1 MVWQSMRHGHT
12 LQLAL
17 TRLLQ
22 DGEYGS
28 TKSTAAEIASGF
40 PLIVT
45 AAERRAHAVYYSF
58 TLLCIGLLVLLVV
71 VLIESHRWRST
82 ITTESEVS
90 YTLPGSALTTVRQIV
105 MSNMH
110 DYCCPAGLAC
120 AHDQV

>member
-1 MVWQSMRHGHT
+1 MTFTLSCAITVETKWGQSVRPGHNS
-12 LQLAL
+12 QLAL

-90 YTLPGSALTTVRQIV
+90 FATPRLGVHNS
-105 MSNMH
+105 
-110 DYCCPAGLAC
+110 
-120 AHDQV
+120 